1 MTIEKRQP
9 ARFINIRRRF
19 QALTS
24 QERVLATKLQKLIL
38 VTIFRARTVELDE
51 EREKSSALAH
61 LALRKYC
68 TILYFEDD
76 GIPRPIRLDRT
87 IASFSASQCWNFF
100 ETRQEDLIRLLHV
113 LRLPELCTLTNGST
127 MAGEEVMLRGLYE
140 LVSGE
145 DQYNIAENV
154 FGREQSQ
161 QSRAFYFFIDHVFT
175 TFYDLV
181 TDNLQW
187 WWDEGFFHASRDAI
201 TRRLRSIGWTGEN
214 TVGWFIDCNCMETA
228 RVAGGPRTG
237 GPNARRWVCNIQ
249 KAFYNG
255 WKSNHGLK
263 HQTVDLAH
271 GFTIDMYGPTSLR
284 RNDLRLFGLSH
295 INARMVWA
303 LLPLGRIPRTHDPC
317 VAEDHCAVWR

>member
-9 ARFINIRRRF
+9 ARFINIWRRF

-38 VTIFRARTVELDE
+38 VTIFRARTVESDE

-100 ETRQEDLIRLLHV
+100 ETRQDDLIRLLRA
-113 LRLPELCTLTNGST
+113 LKLPEICRLRNGST

-140 LVSGE
+140 LVTGE
-145 DQYNIAENV
+145 NQFNIAENI
-154 FGREQSQ
+154 FGRKQTQ
-161 QSRAFYFFIDHVFT
+161 QSRAFYFFVEHVFT

-187 WWDEGFFHASRDAI
+187 WWDNGLCTNLRTLSPDAFAHLVGRGATLWGGSSTATAWRRQGSLVVHDVEEPTQDDGSATYRRPSTMDGRVSTGSSTKLWRPHFTAS
-201 TRRLRSIGWTGEN
+201 
-214 TVGWFIDCNCMETA
+214 
-228 RVAGGPRTG
+228 
-237 GPNARRWVCNIQ
+237 Q
-249 KAFYNG
+249 
-255 WKSNHGLK
+255 
-263 HQTVDLAH
+263 
-271 GFTIDMYGPTSLR
+271 
-284 RNDLRLFGLSH
+284 
-295 INARMVWA
+295 
-303 LLPLGRIPRTHDPC
+303 
-317 VAEDHCAVWR
+317 